1 MVSKSFSTQP
11 TKQEKSE
18 KDENKFQ
25 PRFGIVFSDDDN
37 SNNSN
42 NDEGLIIVDDDD
54 ITSDGDDAIKTDD
67 VIDRNK
73 VEIAGWKPMA
83 VIRQGQIK

>member
-37 SNNSN
+37 SNN
-42 NDEGLIIVDDDD
+42 DEGLIIVDDDD
-54 ITSDGDDAIKTDD
+54 ITSDGDDAIKTDN

-73 VEIAGWKPMA
+73 VENAGWKPMA